1 MPSGPMSKT
10 FRRHSKPFDRTDEE
24 RISAV
29 FPATR
34 NQLLIRT
41 KCDSVVLVTIV
52 SGAAELFPSG
62 VPAKR
67 KSARILVRFPNWLH

>member
-1 MPSGPMSKT
+1 MSKT

-24 RISAV
+24 RISVV

-41 KCDSVVLVTIV
+41 KSDSVVLVT
-52 SGAAELFPSG
+52 
-62 VPAKR
+62 
-67 KSARILVRFPNWLH
+67 